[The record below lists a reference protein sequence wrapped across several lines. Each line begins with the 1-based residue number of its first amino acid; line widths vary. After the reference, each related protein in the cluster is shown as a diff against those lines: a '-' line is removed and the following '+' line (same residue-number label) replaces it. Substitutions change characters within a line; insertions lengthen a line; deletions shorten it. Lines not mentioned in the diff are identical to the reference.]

1 MKIFISS
8 VQKEFASERKTLAKM
23 IREDRWLSGFFDV
36 FLFEECTAR
45 AKTPQKV
52 YLDAV
57 AECDIYLNPGCL
69 PKGTTVRDLLISH
82 DSNPRNHV
90 IARAMSWTNYVEK
103 SGSGTGEI
111 IRLCREA
118 GLADPVF
125 ESMTGHFKTTIWR
138 RGYGR
143 GIAEGASVRVQCKG
157 PSDRPKSVGPSDR
170 SKSLGPSRGAESK
183 GPSRRGRV
191 RGAESKG
198 PSRFELVIS
207 LLAKCGDA
215 MSASQIAK
223 ALNMNSVTGRLK
235 KTFWTLIGDGIVE
248 RTERKINS
256 RLQRYRLTDKG
267 RSLAAQLSKKKGGRK

>member
-8 VQKEFASERKTLAKM
+8 VQKEFAAERKALAKM
-23 IREDRWLSGFFDV
+23 IREDRWLGGFFDV
-36 FLFEECTAR
+36 FLFEECTAK

-57 AECDIYLNPGCL
+57 AESDIYINPGSL
-69 PKGTTVRDLLISH
+69 PKGTTVDDLLISH

-138 RGYGR
+138 LGYGKGLVKGPVQGSSAR
-143 GIAEGASVRVQCKG
+143 AQCKG

-170 SKSLGPSRGAESK
+170 PKSMGPSGRPKCDVASRQGES
-183 GPSRRGRV
+183 SIQERV
-191 RGAESKG
+191 IAALFNS
-198 PSRFELVIS
+198 ELKSSELAAAVGNTS
-207 LLAKCGDA
+207 LSGWLKRCV
-215 MSASQIAK
+215 
-223 ALNMNSVTGRLK
+223 VTM
-235 KTFWTLIGDGIVE
+235 IGDGLIE
-248 RTERKINS
+248 RTIKAKPRS
-256 RLQRYRLTDKG
+256 QHQRYRLTDKG